1 MLTIHLLEIA
11 ADLLSVT
18 IGDDDISVFSVI
30 LFSVSMIPATG
41 PERVKGIGQC
51 LSSAFLL
58 FLWTTKNSLNFD
70 SKGKTA
76 I

>member
-11 ADLLSVT
+11 ADLLSV
-18 IGDDDISVFSVI
+18 I
-30 LFSVSMIPATG
+30 LFSVSMIPAAG